1 VWPEHEFQSILSN
14 GCTYILSRWWICFRE
29 TFFENFKNEAEI
41 VVLIVQLSFIYQMK
55 NRQVELKN
63 NKSNAMSKTSSEKH
77 LSLLRISAKFYNT
90 VVEKIP
96 YYIIN
101 NY

>member
-1 VWPEHEFQSILSN
+1 
-14 GCTYILSRWWICFRE
+14 
-29 TFFENFKNEAEI
+29 
-41 VVLIVQLSFIYQMK
+41 MK